1 MTNPFIA
8 CIVFLHKKNAINKK
22 EFIMLKPLGFTVFV
36 LLCSFS
42 ASAKIKIEKQQLPI
56 INYVSI
62 PVQTPDKNWVVSAKL
77 RIPRIENL
85 SKMPAVVIMHSSS
98 GVDSTG
104 DFYAKSLNKSGIVTI
119 ELDLWGARNL
129 AGGTDRP
136 ASPQETLP
144 DAIAALHYLAS
155 RQDIDSSKIGIIGF
169 SWGGVLSMLTATEQ
183 YMSMTGSPL
192 RYTAHVAHYPVCWV
206 YNNVPGFEFEKL
218 TGAPVLIQTGRY
230 DDYDL
235 PDTCSNMLNNLA
247 DADKALTK
255 LKVYKKAYHA
265 WDRLEPTLIVEDQFA
280 NLGQGGTVTLKPHRK
295 LAAKSRHK
303 AVNFFKKAF
312 SINDY

>member
-1 MTNPFIA
+1 
-8 CIVFLHKKNAINKK
+8 
-22 EFIMLKPLGFTVFV
+22 MLKTLGFIVSV

-42 ASAKIKIEKQQLPI
+42 LSVSAKINIERNQLPI

-62 PVQTPDKNWVVSAKL
+62 PVQTPAASWTVSAKL
-77 RIPRIENL
+77 RIPRSDNS
-85 SKMPAVVIMHSSS
+85 SKMPAVVIMHSS
-98 GVDSTG
+98 GGIDSTG
-104 DFYAKSLNKSGIVTI
+104 DFYAKSLNNNGIVTI

-155 RQDIDSSKIGIIGF
+155 RPDIDSSKIGIIGF

-183 YMSMTGSPL
+183 YMGMTGSSL
-192 RYTAHVAHYPVCWV
+192 RYSAHVAHYPVCWV

-218 TGAPVLIQTGRY
+218 TGAPVLIQTGQY

-235 PDTCSNMLNNLA
+235 PDTCSNMVNNLA
-247 DADKALTK
+247 EVDKELTN

-265 WDRLEPTLIVEDQFA
+265 WDRLEPTLVIEDPFA
-280 NLGQGGTVTLKPHRK
+280 HLGQGGIVTLKPHRK
-295 LAAKSRHK
+295 LAAKSRQK
-303 AVNFFKKAF
+303 AVRFFKNTF
-312 SINDY
+312 NID

>member
-1 MTNPFIA
+1 MFKI
-8 CIVFLHKKNAINKK
+8 
-22 EFIMLKPLGFTVFV
+22 LGFIVPV

-42 ASAKIKIEKQQLPI
+42 VSAKIKIEKDQLPI

-62 PVQTPDKNWVVSAKL
+62 PVQTPEISWVVSAKL
-77 RIPRIENL
+77 RIPRSDN
-85 SKMPAVVIMHSSS
+85 STKMPAVVIMHSS
-98 GVDSTG
+98 GGIDSTG
-104 DFYAKSLNKSGIVTI
+104 DFYAKSLNNNGIVTI

-155 RQDIDSSKIGIIGF
+155 RPDIDSSKIGIIGF

-183 YMSMTGSPL
+183 YMAMTGSSL
-192 RYTAHVAHYPVCWV
+192 RYAAHVAHYPVCWV

-218 TGAPVLIQTGRY
+218 TGAPVLIQTGQY

-235 PDTCSNMLNNLA
+235 PDTCSTMVNNLA
-247 DADKALTK
+247 EIDKELTK
-255 LKVYKKAYHA
+255 LNLYKKAYHA
-265 WDRLEPTLIVEDQFA
+265 WDRLEPTLIIEDPFA
-280 NLGQGGTVTLKPHRK
+280 HLGQGGIVTLKPNKR
-295 LAAKSRHK
+295 LAAKSRRK
-303 AVNFFKKAF
+303 AVKFFNTAF
-312 SINDY
+312 NDN